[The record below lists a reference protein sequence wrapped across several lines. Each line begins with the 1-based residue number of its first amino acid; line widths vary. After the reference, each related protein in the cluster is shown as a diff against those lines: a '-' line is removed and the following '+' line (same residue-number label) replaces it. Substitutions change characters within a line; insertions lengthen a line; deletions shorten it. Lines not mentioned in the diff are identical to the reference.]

1 MGGADSTGWAWLVT
15 SSVWDQLVAMGEE
28 PTEWGFSNRHGARDE
43 PLSFI
48 DQPGRVEVRR
58 SPGSAL
64 LDPMRFAA
72 RLIASSA
79 RIIDRAFEILNL
91 GSDPRLD
98 DQPSLEPAHLQWPSR
113 PNDREVLLMTSPLS
127 GLL

>member
-1 MGGADSTGWAWLVT
+1 MPGGTPIRTGTSIALVT
-15 SSVWDQLVAMGEE
+15 TTGPGYGLAEIWLDGVKQL
-28 PTEWGFSNRHGARDE
+28 
-43 PLSFI
+43 I

-64 LDPMRFAA
+64 LDPMRFAP

-79 RIIDRAFEILNL
+79 RIIDWAFEILNL

-98 DQPSLEPAHLQWPSR
+98 DQPSLEPAHLQWPFR